1 MKRNL
6 SLLVLVVMLLYLA
19 LAACAGGGAP
29 RGDWEVRI
37 SGAVSNPMTLTYN
50 DLAKRE
56 MVTLENV
63 LMRRSQGEDRTNTWE
78 GPALAA
84 ILEEAGMS
92 ANATGLVCSAADG
105 YAMEMTMDD
114 LKGGII
120 ALKVDGEWL
129 ATEDPSDPLRIVLP
143 DKPAN
148 FWVRQLIEINVVE

>member
-1 MKRNL
+1 MKRTVSL
-6 SLLVLVVMLLYLA
+6 FLLVAVLLLPV

-29 RGDWEVRI
+29 RVDWEVRI
-37 SGAVSNPMTLTYN
+37 TGAVSNPMTLTYN

-78 GPALAA
+78 GPSLAA

-92 ANATGLVCSAADG
+92 ANATGLVCPAADG

-114 LKGGII
+114 LKDGII
-120 ALKVDGEWL
+120 ALKVDGEWIA
-129 ATEDPSDPLRIVLP
+129 ATDPSDPLRIVLP